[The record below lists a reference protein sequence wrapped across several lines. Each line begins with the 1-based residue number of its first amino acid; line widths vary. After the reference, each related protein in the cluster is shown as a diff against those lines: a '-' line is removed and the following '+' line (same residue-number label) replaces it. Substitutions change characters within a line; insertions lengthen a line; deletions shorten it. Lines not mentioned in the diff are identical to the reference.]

1 LSFYPLTFRFNRPL
15 KFDTDPSTYREHP
28 PLPDCP
34 LLVLKEFLSLVSGS
48 LDFRQSYVDYGLK
61 FSGANLLDNSLH
73 GGESTCFQELSIE
86 IVSLWGML
94 S

>member
-1 LSFYPLTFRFNRPL
+1 LLTFRFDRPP
-15 KFDTDPSTYREHP
+15 KFAVGPSTYREHP
-28 PLPDCP
+28 SPLDWPVM
-34 LLVLKEFLSLVSGS
+34 VLNEFLSLVSGS

-73 GGESTCFQELSIE
+73 GGESPCFQELSIE